1 MKLLKAILVSI
12 CTLPLAAVSYAEDI
26 DTQNLRI
33 SETSMMSVNE
43 ATPSAMKMHNEND
56 HMGEKPQAI
65 KDVSDVEVDKERAW
79 HWPWKKKS
87 RPCGSTDCWPE
98 GR

>member
-12 CTLPLAAVSYAEDI
+12 CILPLAAVSYAEDI

-43 ATPSAMKMHNEND
+43 AAPSTMKMHNEND
-56 HMGEKPQAI
+56 HMGEKPKAI
-65 KDVSDVEVDKERAW
+65 HNSNDVEMDKEEGW